1 MVGVHRGNKQGR
13 DRGDPERKT
22 RSKMPPG
29 GHLRPL
35 GGGFII
41 TVARTNAGCIC
52 RALRGRGFLEALPQ
66 RTNADCIA
74 GCGAVHTELALC
86 LSAQMRIASAILHKN
101 AISFFADYAV
111 SRQSRTDNRPVFM
124 VRTAPVSSVNFC
136 FALTRGCFCGFPYW
150 KVFLAFQTIF
160 GLTDRGIEE
169 IADSLVVRIADCISL
184 PVNQSAAAGKQNKD
198 LSEHAGHPALCSIAV
213 TAALEYIHR
222 SDDCTGWLWPIA
234 AHRLSPEGREIHTFV
249 AVFQSGSKVP
259 CLR

>member
-1 MVGVHRGNKQGR
+1 MPALTIFPCSSTAKATNVAIIGSPGR
-13 DRGDPERKT
+13 TIDR
-22 RSKMPPG
+22 
-29 GHLRPL
+29 
-35 GGGFII
+35 F
-41 TVARTNAGCIC
+41 
-52 RALRGRGFLEALPQ
+52 
-66 RTNADCIA
+66 
-74 GCGAVHTELALC
+74 
-86 LSAQMRIASAILHKN
+86 
-101 AISFFADYAV
+101 
-111 SRQSRTDNRPVFM
+111 FM

-234 AHRLSPEGREIHTFV
+234 AHRLSPEGREIHTFLQYPNQGRRCLV
-249 AVFQSGSKVP
+249 CDRFSEAFLLLESSGFFGYRSLF
-259 CLR
+259 CTMCQ

>member
-1 MVGVHRGNKQGR
+1 MPALTIFPCSSTAKATNVAIIGSPGR
-13 DRGDPERKT
+13 TIDR
-22 RSKMPPG
+22 
-29 GHLRPL
+29 
-35 GGGFII
+35 F
-41 TVARTNAGCIC
+41 
-52 RALRGRGFLEALPQ
+52 
-66 RTNADCIA
+66 
-74 GCGAVHTELALC
+74 
-86 LSAQMRIASAILHKN
+86 
-101 AISFFADYAV
+101 
-111 SRQSRTDNRPVFM
+111 FM

-184 PVNQSAAAGKQNKD
+184 PVNQSAAAGKPNKD